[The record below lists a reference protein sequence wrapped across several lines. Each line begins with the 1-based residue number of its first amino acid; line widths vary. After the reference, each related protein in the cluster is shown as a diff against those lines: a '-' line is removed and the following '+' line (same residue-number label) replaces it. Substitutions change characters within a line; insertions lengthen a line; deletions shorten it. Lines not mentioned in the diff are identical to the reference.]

1 LEEVN
6 EDVKKYAA
14 KRVEELVEKE
24 LQEATEARDKAM
36 HDTIVN
42 SEEMEAKIKECNQII
57 SQMKSYDNRHGK
69 VNDAS
74 KKIVKMAQD
83 YEEKVATMEVKIR
96 ELVSSFD
103 AMKDKMDGMSK
114 QMEDE
119 LGATGDLSMNRQ
131 TLSNLYDAMVVIE
144 GKIDKFN
151 NHTYPDVN
159 QIEAKCKQIHTNIQK
174 YMSHLGSAAKHDKL
188 SQDIY
193 NKMQVEMKKMD
204 ELVQR
209 NTLGHTMDGNSRAQ
223 DRAERDDVKSKIK
236 AVQLMMEEM
245 GPIAA
250 RMETVLANSK
260 RFEELEA
267 EVKTLKHLANEGT
280 KQATPTFVLKSNGKG
295 TKKGQQQQMTKD
307 ELEQLIK
314 KNTQS
319 IDPKDITRIIEK
331 VSNHEGQRF
340 ESCVESSM
348 KKMVEM
354 GESYHKVYETAIRGL
369 ENIQEETKG
378 YLDQAKVQ
386 AKELLIS
393 NHFLKRMASQPHHLK
408 TLKSHME
415 QWLFAS
421 LALEWINIWRW
432 DVHWEKH

>member
-1 LEEVN
+1 
-6 EDVKKYAA
+6 
-14 KRVEELVEKE
+14 VEKE
-24 LQEATEARDKAM
+24 LQEAKEARDKAM

-69 VNDAS
+69 VNNAS
-74 KKIVKMAQD
+74 KKIVKIAQD
-83 YEEKVATMEVKIR
+83 YEEKVATMKAKIK
-96 ELVSSFD
+96 ELISSFD

-119 LGATGDLSMNRQ
+119 FGATGNLSTNRQ

-151 NHTYPDVN
+151 NQTHPDVN

-174 YMSHLGSAAKHDKL
+174 YTSHLGSAAKHDKL

-236 AVQLMMEEM
+236 AVQLMMKEM

-250 RMETVLANSK
+250 WMETVLANSK
-260 RFEELEA
+260 
-267 EVKTLKHLANEGT
+267 
-280 KQATPTFVLKSNGKG
+280 
-295 TKKGQQQQMTKD
+295 
-307 ELEQLIK
+307 
-314 KNTQS
+314 
-319 IDPKDITRIIEK
+319 
-331 VSNHEGQRF
+331 
-340 ESCVESSM
+340 
-348 KKMVEM
+348 
-354 GESYHKVYETAIRGL
+354 
-369 ENIQEETKG
+369 
-378 YLDQAKVQ
+378 
-386 AKELLIS
+386 
-393 NHFLKRMASQPHHLK
+393 
-408 TLKSHME
+408 
-415 QWLFAS
+415 
-421 LALEWINIWRW
+421 
-432 DVHWEKH
+432 